1 MFSGVDADGT
11 FDSYGVITRGRS
23 CQALYNAGFTT
34 SGRTY
39 YQSVNTLHNPAPR
52 QSRGGIFVFVRRRHF
67 VTRFYGICVTASRLH
82 HARFIF
88 PEIPG
93 YPNGAGGLDRRLERG
108 KIYLKILM
116 RQEGGLAFMRKREQ
130 VDRNYLVLSE
140 QTFPIIEQITAGMP
154 GGFFIYHAD
163 GDERLIYANRALF
176 RIYGCEDLEEF
187 QEYTGYTFPGLVHP
201 EDIEAAERSIRRQ
214 ISACGNHQDYV
225 EYRIV
230 RKDGA
235 VRWIEDYG
243 HFAHTDLYGDLFY
256 VFVEDATEKHL
267 KAVDDARTARLA
279 QERLEALEA
288 LEHETTALKLV
299 HEILRSGMWTME
311 FDPQGKMVSVFWS
324 QEFRTMIGY
333 HDEKDFPNALSSWS
347 DLLHP
352 EDHDQVLRQYY
363 AVIGDYT
370 GKSLYDVEYRLL
382 TKNRGYRW
390 FRATGKLSRREDGTP
405 ITYVGM
411 FVDITE
417 RKETAEKLQEQH
429 RLLEEALDKAQRASH
444 AKTAFLNNMSHDIRT
459 PMNAII
465 GFTNLAASHLDDRE
479 QVRDYLG
486 KITAASDHL
495 LSLIND
501 VLDMSRIE
509 NGNVVIEET
518 PCSLPQILRDLQTMT
533 QVDMEAKGLN
543 FHMDDSALVHP
554 YVLCDRLRLNQIL
567 LNTLSNALKFTP
579 AGGDIS
585 ITAAER
591 PGDTADAAVYE
602 FRVRDTGI
610 GMAPEFLDH
619 IFEPFERERT
629 STVSGI
635 QGTGLGMSIT
645 KNLVELM
652 NGQIAVESQKGV
664 GSVFTITF
672 PFRLS
677 ASPDEQETPDPS
689 EPQQLSGRRILLAE
703 DNVLNQEIVVTI
715 LEDAGC
721 AVEVAADGAEAVEKV
736 RRSVDAPYDLILM
749 DVQMPVMNGIEATKT
764 IRAMDDPKLAR
775 LPIVAMTADAFEED
789 RQRVLS
795 AGMDGHLGKPVD
807 IDKLFATLQSILK

>member
-1 MFSGVDADGT
+1 M
-11 FDSYGVITRGRS
+11 
-23 CQALYNAGFTT
+23 Q
-34 SGRTY
+34 
-39 YQSVNTLHNPAPR
+39 
-52 QSRGGIFVFVRRRHF
+52 
-67 VTRFYGICVTASRLH
+67 
-82 HARFIF
+82 
-88 PEIPG
+88 
-93 YPNGAGGLDRRLERG
+93 
-108 KIYLKILM
+108 
-116 RQEGGLAFMRKREQ
+116 KREQ
-130 VDRNYLVLSE
+130 ADRNYLILSE
-140 QTFPIIEQITAGMP
+140 ETFPIIEQITAGMP

-163 GDERLIYANRALF
+163 GDEKLIYANRALF

-187 QEYTGYTFPGLVHP
+187 RKYTGYTFPGLIHP
-201 EDIEAAERSIRRQ
+201 EDLERVERSISQQ
-214 ISACGNHQDYV
+214 IGGSDNNLDFV

-235 VRWIEDYG
+235 IRWIEDYG

-267 KAVDDARTARLA
+267 KAIDDARTARLA

-311 FDPQGKMVSVFWS
+311 FDRQGKMVSVLWS
-324 QEFRTMIGY
+324 QQFRAMIGY
-333 HDEKDFPNALSSWS
+333 RDEEDFPNVLSSWAN
-347 DLLHP
+347 LLHP
-352 EDHDQVLRQYY
+352 EDRDQVLKQYY
-363 AVIGDYT
+363 AAIEDYT
-370 GKSLYDVEYRLL
+370 GKSLYDAEYRLR
-382 TKNRGYRW
+382 TKDRGYRW
-390 FRATGKLSRREDGTP
+390 FRATGKLSRQEDGTP

-479 QVRDYLG
+479 LVRDYLD
-486 KITAASDHL
+486 KITTASGHL

-509 NGNVVIEET
+509 SGNVAIEEA
-518 PCSLPQILRDLQTMT
+518 PCCLPRLLRELQSMIQTDL
-533 QVDMEAKGLN
+533 EAKGLR
-543 FHMDDSALVHP
+543 FHMDDSGLVHP
-554 YVLCDRLRLNQIL
+554 YVLCDRLRLNQAL

-585 ITAAER
+585 VSAAER
-591 PGDTADAAVYE
+591 PGDTADTAVYE
-602 FRVRDTGI
+602 FRIRDTGI
-610 GMAPEFLDH
+610 GMSPEFLDH

-645 KNLVELM
+645 RNLVKLM
-652 NGQIAVESQKGV
+652 NGQITVESQKGV
-664 GSVFTITF
+664 GSAFTLTF
-672 PFRLS
+672 SFRMS
-677 ASPDEQETPDPS
+677 APPDDRETPDTP
-689 EPQQLSGRRILLAE
+689 EPRQLTGRRILLAE
-703 DNVLNQEIVVTI
+703 DNDLNREIAMTI
-715 LEDAGC
+715 LEEAGC
-721 AVEVAADGAEAVEKV
+721 VVEAAADGAEAVEKV
-736 RRSVDAPYDLILM
+736 RRSADAPYDLILM
-749 DVQMPVMNGIEATKT
+749 DIQMPVMDGIEATRI

-775 LPIVAMTADAFEED
+775 LPIVAMTADAFAED

-795 AGMDGHLGKPVD
+795 AGMDDHLGKPID
-807 IDKLFATLQSILK
+807 IDKLFATLRCFLEPV